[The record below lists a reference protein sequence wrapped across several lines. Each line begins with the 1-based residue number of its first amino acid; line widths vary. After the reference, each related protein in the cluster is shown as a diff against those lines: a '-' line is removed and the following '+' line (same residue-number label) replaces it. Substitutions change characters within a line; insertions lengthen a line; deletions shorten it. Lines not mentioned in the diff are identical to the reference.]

1 MHSTRNG
8 PLFLDET
15 ALRILKIFFSPPLI
29 SLSSSSSR
37 KANVDKAKQMIL
49 DIQKELVNVKEDVI
63 LIPFRFH
70 NSIIGAKG
78 KLIRS
83 IMEDCGG
90 VTISFPP
97 EGSNSGEQSS
107 EKT

>member
-1 MHSTRNG
+1 
-8 PLFLDET
+8 
-15 ALRILKIFFSPPLI
+15 
-29 SLSSSSSR
+29 
-37 KANVDKAKQMIL
+37 MIL
-49 DIQKELVNVKEDVI
+49 AIQKELVNVKEDVI
-63 LIPFRFH
+63 LIPSRFH

-97 EGSNSGEQSS
+97 EGSNSGITAPSVVFCAYGPEINWQ
-107 EKT
+107 EW

>member
-1 MHSTRNG
+1 
-8 PLFLDET
+8 
-15 ALRILKIFFSPPLI
+15 
-29 SLSSSSSR
+29 
-37 KANVDKAKQMIL
+37 MIL
-49 DIQKELVNVKEDVI
+49 AIQKELVNVKEDVI
-63 LIPFRFH
+63 LIPSRFH

-97 EGSNSGEQSS
+97 EGSNSGKLEIILDF
-107 EKT
+107 